1 MYGIP
6 WSSPISITYDN
17 PIVLERG
24 GLFPLP
30 LLYMILTII
39 IIVWLRKFGAKFSLP
54 HGYLWFMGLGSISL
68 LFFFGEFLSGKR
80 EEMFFDI
87 TLGMTGGVAGLSLDQ
102 MGALIGI
109 IIAIIWLIR
118 LTEKSS

>member
-17 PIVLERG
+17 PIV
-24 GLFPLP
+24 LP